1 VRRQLTTLALAALFG
16 GLMLSSDASA
26 CCFKKKCKQP
36 CAPTVCVAPV
46 PAPCPPPAPCVQTCG
61 PRKKLFGGL
70 CHKKRACATVAYCA
84 PGYPAPVYQGAY
96 ASVQSVYPTGQH

>member
-1 VRRQLTTLALAALFG
+1 MRRQLTTLALAALFG

-36 CAPTVCVAPV
+36 CAPPPCAPAVCV
-46 PAPCPPPAPCVQTCG
+46 APCPPPAPCVQTCA

-70 CHKKRACATVAYCA
+70 CHKKQACAPVGYCA
-84 PGYPAPVYQGAY
+84 TPVYQPAY